1 MLAARENVELE
12 PGEKPEHF
20 AIKVEIATPWN
31 EAQRYARVMT
41 DPYQEVLPA
50 NPNERN
56 LVKYLPVEAI
66 VMQHLAYCDRFP
78 KLDSVWIHEGIQ
90 ATVMSASAIHPK
102 WNRAREK
109 LPEELDPCQFYS
121 FPSCT
126 GTYLIHKQKPLLTEI
141 QVCKVAS
148 HLLQAIMYLMDM
160 NMVHDDLSPR
170 NYIVDE
176 YLNVRILT
184 LPLKCKNARLT

>member
-1 MLAARENVELE
+1 MAARENVELE

-20 AIKVEIATPWN
+20 AIKVELATPWS
-31 EAQRYARVMT
+31 EAQGYTRIPT
-41 DPYQEVLPA
+41 GPYQEVLPA
-50 NPNERN
+50 NPNEKN
-56 LVKYLPVEAI
+56 LVKYLPAEAI
-66 VMQHLAYCDRFP
+66 VMQHLTDCDRFP
-78 KLDSVWIHEGIQ
+78 KLDSVWMHEGIQ

-102 WNRAREK
+102 WARAREK
-109 LPEELDPCQFYS
+109 LPEQLDPNQFYE

-126 GTYLIHKQKPLLTEI
+126 GTYLVYRQKPLLTEI
-141 QVCKVAS
+141 QVCKVAT

-176 YLNVRILT
+176 YLNVRTPIL
-184 LPLKCKNARLT
+184 P